1 MRSFHSKVLF
11 AAALALAGGACGG
24 DGNGGTPPENDPP
37 VAAFTFAC
45 PPGGLACTFT
55 DASTDPD
62 GAADIDTWD
71 WDFGGDGTSDVQSP
85 SHTFS
90 ADGSYEVSLT
100 VTDAAGES
108 NTATQTVTVS
118 VTTPVNNPPTASF
131 TFECLSLDC
140 SFTNGS
146 TDPDAGDV
154 LTWEWD
160 FGDGVGTST
169 EQSPSYSYTS
179 TAPDT
184 LTVTLIAT
192 DADGAADTTSN
203 DVIVAPPAACEGG
216 ACDLTLPENAT
227 VIVVLDSVG
236 CTADGN
242 TLRITEPVDTT
253 LFTDGCNTT
262 PGEEFE
268 LGGAGNVFT
277 ANTTIVPQVTSGS
290 QSLSFPPTLRLR
302 AGTAYPTWIL
312 EFDDGEGC
320 GEADPT
326 CGGDEPDF
334 DDLIIRIEATAA
346 P

>member
-11 AAALALAGGACGG
+11 AAALALASGACGG
-24 DGNGGTPPENDPP
+24 DGNGGTPPGNDPP
-37 VAAFTFAC
+37 VAEFSASCT
-45 PPGGLACTFT
+45 LLECTFT
-55 DASTDPD
+55 DGSTDPD
-62 GAADIDTWD
+62 GNDDIESWEWD
-71 WDFGGDGTSDVQSP
+71 LGDDATADVQGP
-85 SHTFS
+85 VVHTY
-90 ADGSYEVSLT
+90 AAAGTYTVSLT
-100 VTDAAGES
+100 VTDAANETD
-108 NTATQTVTVS
+108 NVTHDVTVS
-118 VTTPVNNPPTASF
+118 TTPPVNNPPTAAF

-140 SFTNGS
+140 TFTNGS

-179 TAPDT
+179 TGPDT

-192 DADGAADTTSN
+192 DPDGAADTTSN
-203 DVIVAPPAACEGG
+203 DVIVAPPAACEEA
-216 ACDLTLPENAT
+216 ACGLTLPEDAT

-253 LFTDGCNTT
+253 LFTDGCNTA

-290 QSLSFPPTLRLR
+290 QSLAFPPTLRVR

-334 DDLIIRIEATAA
+334 DDLIIRIEATAS